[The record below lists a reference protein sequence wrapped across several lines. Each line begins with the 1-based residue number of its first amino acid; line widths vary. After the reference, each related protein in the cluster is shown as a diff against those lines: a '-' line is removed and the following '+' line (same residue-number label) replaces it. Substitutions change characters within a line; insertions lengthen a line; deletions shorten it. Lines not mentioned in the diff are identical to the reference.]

1 MWFQTVIVYVK
12 LSNKHR
18 VYKQV
23 KLWKVSTQ
31 WSAGSGA
38 GRYEYGGSLSHVAHC
53 TARAAIP
60 TRLTAGPVRWVSVV
74 ACNSLDS
81 RLLDADARD
90 TSAIYRC
97 GPFLFSHQIV
107 FHAQLTSSTSC
118 SRFFLWDFL
127 KTFPWVSHNY
137 NLLLLRNLQKAQS
150 EFSNT
155 LWHWCEG
162 NASTF

>member
-1 MWFQTVIVYVK
+1 MQGG
-12 LSNKHR
+12 S
-18 VYKQV
+18 
-23 KLWKVSTQ
+23 STT
-31 WSAGSGA
+31 S
-38 GRYEYGGSLSHVAHC
+38 REGGSLSHVAHC
-53 TARAAIP
+53 TARAIP

-150 EFSNT
+150 CQTRFGTGVRVMQVLFEMV
-155 LWHWCEG
+155 G
-162 NASTF
+162 NFLIHPRNRGCCWEQLENLKCTIIV